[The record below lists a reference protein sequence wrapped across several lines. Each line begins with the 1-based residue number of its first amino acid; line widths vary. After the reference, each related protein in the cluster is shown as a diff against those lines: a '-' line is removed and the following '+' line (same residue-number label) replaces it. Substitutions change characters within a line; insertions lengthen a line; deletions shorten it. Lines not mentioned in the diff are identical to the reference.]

1 MSMIVT
7 HLARGALAL
16 VLILGTT
23 AEASGKF
30 FSRPPSPPSQVGQVK
45 VMTMNLFL
53 GSSLDYSL
61 KRPAGYLRAFNP
73 DIVFIQEIDRFATRS
88 GYTDQPAV
96 LASLGGYLYH
106 GFGSGA
112 LLEPNGQKGN
122 AILSKYPLREVRLRE
137 WNIECSIWGKASCA
151 ADVGF
156 LEAIAT
162 IHGQDVLLIN
172 AHYHHEIKTWPQHSQ
187 TFLSEVV
194 IDRARNFPGP
204 VFFGGD
210 LNSDTWDAP
219 VKVIRDEG
227 TLKHSEE
234 QVRGAVRSNAD
245 HLFHKSP
252 YVARWY
258 DDTPQWTDS
267 LAHVSDHDIE
277 LAYYTLPGVA
287 LDLNFGDNAL
297 IREQGTNPVYIVQG
311 GARFGVPA
319 VDPLGLEWLG
329 IYDVKT
335 GFMYPTG
342 APRDGSLIH
351 EAGSPQVYRIHG
363 GDKYNELLAVTSD
376 ASHALV
382 GVVPQGTMSA
392 FATGTGSIPRPP
404 GGYLDSTTEVI
415 RGWGLDLN
423 SSNDGLWVRIEID
436 GKHVQDVWTSEYRSD
451 VNAALGVQGN
461 HGFELTVPSQYRNGT
476 THSVRAYAR
485 DSSDSSPSEL
495 FGSPKIF
502 LLGEPPPPYEDPPE
516 SVCDLQ
522 PWKC

>member
-1 MSMIVT
+1 
-7 HLARGALAL
+7 
-16 VLILGTT
+16 
-23 AEASGKF
+23 
-30 FSRPPSPPSQVGQVK
+30 
-45 VMTMNLFL
+45 
-53 GSSLDYSL
+53 
-61 KRPAGYLRAFNP
+61 
-73 DIVFIQEIDRFATRS
+73 
-88 GYTDQPAV
+88 
-96 LASLGGYLYH
+96 
-106 GFGSGA
+106 
-112 LLEPNGQKGN
+112 
-122 AILSKYPLREVRLRE
+122 
-137 WNIECSIWGKASCA
+137 
-151 ADVGF
+151 
-156 LEAIAT
+156 
-162 IHGQDVLLIN
+162 
-172 AHYHHEIKTWPQHSQ
+172 
-187 TFLSEVV
+187 
-194 IDRARNFPGP
+194 
-204 VFFGGD
+204 
-210 LNSDTWDAP
+210 
-219 VKVIRDEG
+219 
-227 TLKHSEE
+227 
-234 QVRGAVRSNAD
+234 
-245 HLFHKSP
+245 
-252 YVARWY
+252 
-258 DDTPQWTDS
+258 
-267 LAHVSDHDIE
+267 
-277 LAYYTLPGVA
+277 VA